1 MQEMKDRRCNRCSV
15 LEKGTKVSR
24 GKFYV
29 LVAYSGNGEGV

>member
-1 MQEMKDRRCNRCSV
+1 MQEMNESSRNRCSV
-15 LEKGTKVSR
+15 LEKGTKVSK

>member
-1 MQEMKDRRCNRCSV
+1 MKDSRRNRCSI
-15 LEKGTKVSR
+15 LKKGKKVSR

>member
-1 MQEMKDRRCNRCSV
+1 MNDSRCNRCSV
-15 LEKGTKVSR
+15 LEYGTKVSR

>member
-1 MQEMKDRRCNRCSV
+1 MEEMKDSRCNRCSV
-15 LEKGTKVSR
+15 CEKGKKVSR